1 MVAGEVDRTERL
13 YPGGSSP
20 HRPIVLPIIT
30 ANNKTKK
37 NGSQSAIGFGSATRC
52 RDVGEGRCSVI
63 VTGKRSARNVYANSV
78 GECEAKPA
86 ETVQE
91 IKAEFAGNGVKIA
104 LRLTK
109 ISGEAPVA
117 LLFSCCNS
125 VSGSC
130 QAVSV
135 SNNGTSGTREKDFN
149 STPTWKLR

>member
-1 MVAGEVDRTERL
+1 MTNLIYNAPPRCKLGGFLLRFDAGL
-13 YPGGSSP
+13 FGGY

-37 NGSQSAIGFGSATRC
+37 NGSQSAIGFGSAARC

-63 VTGKRSARNVYANSV
+63 VTGKRSARNVDTNSV

-104 LRLTK
+104 LRL
-109 ISGEAPVA
+109 A
-117 LLFSCCNS
+117 N
-125 VSGSC
+125 
-130 QAVSV
+130 
-135 SNNGTSGTREKDFN
+135 N
-149 STPTWKLR
+149 STPTWKFR